1 MFNSKIDAEVKIKTS
16 KNGNTYYVVF
26 LKDIEKDVFLEKAE
40 VLLLKK
46 LGKIS
51 EK

>member
-1 MFNSKIDAEVKIKTS
+1 MFNNKIDAEVLNRTS
-16 KNGNTYYVVF
+16 KNGNTYYVIF
-26 LKDIEKDVFLEKAE
+26 LKDIEKLVFLEKAE

>member
-1 MFNSKIDAEVKIKTS
+1 MFNNKIDAEVQVKTS
-16 KNGNTYYVVF
+16 KSGNTYYVIY
-26 LKDIEKDVFLEKAE
+26 LKDIEKQVFLEKAE